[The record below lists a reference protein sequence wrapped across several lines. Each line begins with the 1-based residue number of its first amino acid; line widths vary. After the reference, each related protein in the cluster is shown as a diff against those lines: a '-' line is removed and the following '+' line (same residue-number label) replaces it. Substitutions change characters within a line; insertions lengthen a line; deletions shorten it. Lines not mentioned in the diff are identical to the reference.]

1 MLLDQSRKILPEGLE
16 EDFIRSVSGMLNAI
30 TAQELREK
38 FEELKPRVDE
48 LRRFL

>member
-1 MLLDQSRKILPEGLE
+1 MPEELEDLE
-16 EDFIRSVSGMLNAI
+16 EEPGDDFTRSLSGMLNAI